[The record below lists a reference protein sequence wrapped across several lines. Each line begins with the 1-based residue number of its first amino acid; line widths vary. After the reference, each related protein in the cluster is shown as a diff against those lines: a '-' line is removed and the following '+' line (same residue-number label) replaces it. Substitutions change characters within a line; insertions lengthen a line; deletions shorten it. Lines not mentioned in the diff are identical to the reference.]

1 MDLTVSRLLAAAL
14 LAALAATAQAQSRE
28 GAAVPGTAAAGEDF
42 GARRAALGDIE
53 PFRSFRNADLASAG
67 VGLRNRRGGGIE
79 IAGVGRP
86 VKAAYLYWAV
96 LTAGS
101 PPEAVESVN
110 IQRVF
115 PAPAS
120 PLRTIRG
127 GVVGQGPEPCWGS
140 FNGAT
145 TVTVYR
151 SAVPLSVADGN
162 GTYVVTLNANAAG
175 ATAGQDPWVTSP
187 IPNFEGVSL
196 VIVGT
201 GNGRVALYDRGLAGK
216 TFTARNRQTYSLV
229 LPIDVSRA
237 TAVEFHTI
245 QADGQRGVGRR
256 AVAKTADE
264 ITVMRDVVIAGP
276 GSQLGDGH
284 WNGGTAAPLPQLWDN
299 VAQDV
304 TAAATRGTGRS
315 LGIRIDSADGD
326 DCLVPVANGIAIF
339 GLGG

>member
-1 MDLTVSRLLAAAL
+1 
-14 LAALAATAQAQSRE
+14 
-28 GAAVPGTAAAGEDF
+28 
-42 GARRAALGDIE
+42 
-53 PFRSFRNADLASAG
+53 
-67 VGLRNRRGGGIE
+67 
-79 IAGVGRP
+79 

-284 WNGGTAAPLPQLWDN
+284 WNGGTAAPLPQLWDEGPAARSASASIPPTATTVSCRSPTASRSSGWGDSVEPGRCYPEIAEPAVCDM
-299 VAQDV
+299 VAV
-304 TAAATRGTGRS
+304 ACNLGPPRATRLPFAAS
-315 LGIRIDSADGD
+315 
-326 DCLVPVANGIAIF
+326 
-339 GLGG
+339 